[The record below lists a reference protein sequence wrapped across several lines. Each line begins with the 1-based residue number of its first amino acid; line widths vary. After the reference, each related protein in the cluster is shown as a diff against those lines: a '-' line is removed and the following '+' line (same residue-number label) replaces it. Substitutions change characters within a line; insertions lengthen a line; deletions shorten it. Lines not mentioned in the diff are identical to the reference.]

1 MQINPPSLTLPKAKA
16 ITLAVDKTALLVL
29 DLTESCADPN
39 HPSHKLVPGMS
50 KFLDRA
56 RAAGMLIIFTVSLRL
71 KGKPAGQMYSGFN
84 RRPSEAVLF
93 PDGFDKFTGGELE
106 SLLKIYE
113 GVDTLIMTGCRSNIS
128 VLHTATKAARELNY
142 RVIIPIDGLSALT
155 DYEEQY
161 TLFHL
166 AALPNRADGRV
177 TFTKLDMID
186 FQSSS
191 RIMQ

>member
-1 MQINPPSLTLPKAKA
+1 MTQSEPTLPQARPV
-16 ITLAVDKTALLVL
+16 TVDVNKTALLVL
-29 DLTESCADPN
+29 DLTEACADPN

-56 RAAGMLIIFTVSLRL
+56 RAAGMLIVFTVSLAL
-71 KGKPAGQMYSGFN
+71 KGKPAGQVYSGFK

-106 SLLKIYE
+106 SLLKLYE
-113 GVDTLIMTGCRSNIS
+113 GVDTLIIAGCRSNIC
-128 VLHTATKAARELNY
+128 VLHTAIKAARELDY
-142 RVIIPIDGLSALT
+142 KVVIPTDGLAALT

-166 AALPNRADGRV
+166 AHPPGRAEGRC
-177 TFTKLDMID
+177 TFTELDMLS
-186 FQSSS
+186 FQTGSK
-191 RIMQ
+191 